1 VVGEGQAEPLPW
13 PDKASRLIATA
24 LCNRYDPTVVLH
36 ENKKG
41 HYDVVDGKQRLTSL
55 LGFFLNGEDNMP
67 LEVDTRFREKMDND
81 VLQAKVFE
89 LERCLA
95 NDVLQAKVFE
105 LERCLANDV
114 LQAKVFELEG
124 QVEEMT
130 ALYNL
135 KLMQENLRPST
146 PAFAPKDSESMLHH
160 RRTQAVGSCRR
171 LVRARLGSR
180 SKFMN

>member
-1 VVGEGQAEPLPW
+1 M
-13 PDKASRLIATA
+13 
-24 LCNRYDPTVVLH
+24 
-36 ENKKG
+36 
-41 HYDVVDGKQRLTSL
+41 VDGKQRLTSL

-114 LQAKVFELEG
+114 LQAKVSELEG

-146 PAFAPKDSESMLHH
+146 LAFAPKDSESMLHH

>member
-1 VVGEGQAEPLPW
+1 M
-13 PDKASRLIATA
+13 
-24 LCNRYDPTVVLH
+24 
-36 ENKKG
+36 
-41 HYDVVDGKQRLTSL
+41 VDGKQRLTSL

-67 LEVDTRFREKMDND
+67 LEVDTRFREKMD
-81 VLQAKVFE
+81 
-89 LERCLA
+89 
-95 NDVLQAKVFE
+95 
-105 LERCLANDV
+105 NDV

>member
-105 LERCLANDV
+105 LE
-114 LQAKVFELEG
+114 G

>member
-1 VVGEGQAEPLPW
+1 
-13 PDKASRLIATA
+13 
-24 LCNRYDPTVVLH
+24 
-36 ENKKG
+36 
-41 HYDVVDGKQRLTSL
+41 
-55 LGFFLNGEDNMP
+55 M
-67 LEVDTRFREKMDND
+67 
-81 VLQAKVFE
+81 
-89 LERCLA
+89 
-95 NDVLQAKVFE
+95 
-105 LERCLANDV
+105 
-114 LQAKVFELEG
+114 FELEG